1 MAAGV
6 VGSKTGRIWSLILE
20 NYKCHPKD
28 SIFYSVVNG
37 ETWNVLSKRIIKS
50 ELYCR
55 KIGLYSWKG
64 RRMVCKPQHA
74 VSLPKMLHPL
84 TSLLNA
90 TSELSLELV
99 CNQ

>member
-6 VGSKTGRIWSLILE
+6 VGSETGRIWSLNLE

-37 ETWNVLSKRIIKS
+37 EILNVLSKRIIRS

-55 KIGLYSWKG
+55 KISLHSWKRR
-64 RRMVCKPQHA
+64 RRMIRNHNMQY
-74 VSLPKMLHPL
+74 
-84 TSLLNA
+84 LLQK
-90 TSELSLELV
+90 
-99 CNQ
+99 CYMH